1 VSTDVTWESATG
13 QSGQAKSPEFLA
25 LPYAYGY
32 GSKRGFVE
40 RSGGSTS
47 GRGGEITKEST
58 LSLVVRIWEAGHEEQ
73 VAGISGRC
81 GSGPERD

>member
-1 VSTDVTWESATG
+1 VSADIAWESATG

-25 LPYAYGY
+25 LPHPYGY

-47 GRGGEITKEST
+47 GRGGEIAKDST
-58 LSLVVRIWEAGHEEQ
+58 LSVVVRIWEAGHEEQ
-73 VAGISGRC
+73 VAGIRGR
-81 GSGPERD
+81 